1 MKTLFEAKFIYNL
14 SLIDRYRYIY
24 ILHFLN
30 IMPDSN
36 NRLIIP
42 IYLKFSRK
50 LYCFIKYKRYL
61 FEYIQCKYS
70 GLY

>member
-1 MKTLFEAKFIYNL
+1 
-14 SLIDRYRYIY
+14 
-24 ILHFLN
+24 
-30 IMPDSN
+30 MPDSN